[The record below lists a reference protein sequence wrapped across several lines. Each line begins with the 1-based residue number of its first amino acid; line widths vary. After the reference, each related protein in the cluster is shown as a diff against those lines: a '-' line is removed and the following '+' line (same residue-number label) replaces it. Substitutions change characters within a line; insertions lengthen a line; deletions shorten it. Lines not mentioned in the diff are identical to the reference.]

1 MAATAVP
8 LRSRR
13 RPRGRSLRPVGDERL
28 VARVRAG
35 DEDAFEA
42 IYDRYY
48 LGLLAF
54 CRHML
59 GSRHEAEDA
68 LQHSFAS
75 AYRALRRGDSD
86 VDLRPWLYTIARNR
100 CLTALRSRRDEVDID
115 RVELERGTFD
125 GLPMQIQVRAELREI
140 VEDLRRLPDDQRA
153 ALVLFELGDHSHDEI
168 AAVLGVRREKVKALV
183 FQARS
188 GLLRAREARNASC
201 VEIREQL
208 SSLLSGLPKRG
219 MVRAHVD
226 RCDACAAFAR
236 EVRRQRSA
244 LAAILPVVPSAGLKA
259 SVLGFALGGGG
270 GAAAI
275 TGVTVGGGAAAG
287 GGVAALGTAGAA
299 TVAGGV
305 VTGTNVAPVLSALGA
320 KGLVTKLLTVVAVA
334 GGAGEAR
341 HATPQAAAGASSA
354 AALYQPSLAQAT
366 PALTVRRS
374 HASTPATQWA
384 FSHPSV
390 GGPADPVAP
399 LAVPAPEAAQAD
411 VTPTPVA
418 TPIAQHPG
426 IQPAAAPAPAP
437 TSTAAVDPAPVVVP
451 TTPDPSP
458 DPAPAA
464 TPVDPAATPTTTT
477 PTVPATSTA
486 STPTAAPTATTTTTT
501 TPPPDPSPTTP
512 TVSTTEVPPA
522 ASAPAAAAAEAQS

>member
-13 RPRGRSLRPVGDERL
+13 RPRGRSLPRVGDERL

-35 DEDAFEA
+35 DDDAFEA

-75 AYRALRRGDSD
+75 AYRALRGGNSA

-100 CLTALRSRRDEVDID
+100 CLSALRARREELDID
-115 RVELERGTFD
+115 GVDVASGSFE
-125 GLPMQIQVRAELREI
+125 GLPLQIQLRAELREI
-140 VEDLRRLPDDQRA
+140 VEDLRRLPEDQRA

-188 GLLRAREARNASC
+188 GLLRARRARDASC
-201 VEIREQL
+201 TEVREQIA
-208 SSLLSGLPKRG
+208 SLVRGLPKRG
-219 MVRAHVD
+219 LVRAHVD
-226 RCDACAAFAR
+226 RCEACAEFER

-244 LAAILPVVPSAGLKA
+244 LAAILPVVPTAGLKA

-275 TGVTVGGGAAAG
+275 TGATVGGGAAAG
-287 GGVAALGTAGAA
+287 GGVVALGTAGVA

-305 VTGTNVAPVLSALGA
+305 VTSTTNLAPGLSALGA

-334 GGAGEAR
+334 GGTGEVR
-341 HATPQAAAGASSA
+341 HATPQAAAGAPPVS
-354 AALYQPSLAQAT
+354 ALYRSHAIAQPSG
-366 PALTVRRS
+366 ALTTRRD
-374 HASTPATQWA
+374 HASTP
-384 FSHPSV
+384 SV
-390 GGPADPVAP
+390 HAAPPPIGGPVDPPAP
-399 LAVPAPEAAQAD
+399 LTVPAPDAGHAD
-411 VTPTPVA
+411 VTPTPAV
-418 TPIAQHPG
+418 TPVPQHPST
-426 IQPAAAPAPAP
+426 QPAAAPGPAPA
-437 TSTAAVDPAPVVVP
+437 TSTPAVDPAPP
-451 TTPDPSP
+451 ATEATPDP

-464 TPVDPAATPTTTT
+464 TPTEPAATTTTTTVAAPATTTASTPTADPAATPT
-477 PTVPATSTA
+477 AD
-486 STPTAAPTATTTTTT
+486 
-501 TPPPDPSPTTP
+501 PDPS
-512 TVSTTEVPPA
+512 STGSTLSATEDPPA
-522 ASAPAAAAAEAQS
+522 GSTPNATAAEAQS

>member
-13 RPRGRSLRPVGDERL
+13 PRGRPVRRVGDERL

-35 DEDAFEA
+35 DDEAFEA

-75 AYRALRRGDSD
+75 AYRALRRGDAD

-100 CLTALRSRRDEVDID
+100 CLSALRSRRDELDID
-115 RVELERGTFD
+115 RLDIDGGSFD
-125 GLPMQIQVRAELREI
+125 GLPVQIQRRAELREI
-140 VEDLRRLPDDQRA
+140 VEELRRLPDDQRA
-153 ALVLFELGDHSHDEI
+153 ALVLFELGDHSHEEI

-188 GLLRAREARNASC
+188 GLLRAREARDASC

-208 SSLLSGLPKRG
+208 ASLLGGLPKRG
-219 MVRAHVD
+219 IVRAHVD
-226 RCDACAAFAR
+226 RCEACTAFQH

-244 LAAILPVVPSAGLKA
+244 LAAILPVVPTAGLKA

-270 GAAAI
+270 GAAAL
-275 TGVTVGGGAAAG
+275 TGATVGGGAAAG
-287 GGVAALGTAGAA
+287 GGAVALGTAGVA

-305 VTGTNVAPVLSALGA
+305 VTGTTNIGPGLGALGA

-334 GGAGEAR
+334 GGTGEAR
-341 HATPQAAAGASSA
+341 HATPQVAAGATPAIALHRSHALTQQSA
-354 AALYQPSLAQAT
+354 AS
-366 PALTVRRS
+366 TVRRHHS
-374 HASTPATQWA
+374 TGRPALHAAR
-384 FSHPSV
+384 PSP
-390 GGPADPVAP
+390 GGPADTPAP
-399 LAVPAPEAAQAD
+399 QTVPAPDADQAD
-411 VTPTPVA
+411 ATPTPAAAVTQHA
-418 TPIAQHPG
+418 SAQP
-426 IQPAAAPAPAP
+426 PAAPAPAAS
-437 TSTAAVDPAPVVVP
+437 STPASDRAPAQAPAA
-451 TTPDPSP
+451 P
-458 DPAPAA
+458 DPAPA
-464 TPVDPAATPTTTT
+464 PAATTSDPAPATTTAT
-477 PTVPATSTA
+477 ATSTT
-486 STPTAAPTATTTTTT
+486 STATAAPTATTAD
-501 TPPPDPSPTTP
+501 PDPSPTASTL
-512 TVSTTEVPPA
+512 STTAASPA
-522 ASAPAAAAAEAQS
+522 ASAPAAAAAQAQS

>member
-8 LRSRR
+8 LGSRR
-13 RPRGRSLRPVGDERL
+13 RPRGRSIRRVGDERL

-35 DEDAFEA
+35 DDEAFEA

-100 CLTALRSRRDEVDID
+100 CLSALRSRRDELDID
-115 RVELERGTFD
+115 RLDIVGASFD
-125 GLPMQIQVRAELREI
+125 GLPVQIQLRAELREI

-188 GLLRAREARNASC
+188 ALLRARKARDASC

-208 SSLLSGLPKRG
+208 ASLLGGLPKRG
-219 MVRAHVD
+219 IVRAHVD
-226 RCDACAAFAR
+226 RCEACTAFQH

-244 LAAILPVVPSAGLKA
+244 IAAILPVVPTAGLKA

-270 GAAAI
+270 GAAAL
-275 TGVTVGGGAAAG
+275 TGATVGGGGAAAG
-287 GGVAALGTAGAA
+287 GGVVALGTAGVA

-305 VTGTNVAPVLSALGA
+305 VTGTTNIGPGLGVLGA

-334 GGAGEAR
+334 GGTGEAR
-341 HATPQAAAGASSA
+341 QATPQAAAGATPTM
-354 AALYQPSLAQAT
+354 ALYRAQVLTRPS
-366 PALTVRRS
+366 PALTLRHHHSTAKPAV
-374 HASTPATQWA
+374 HAAR
-384 FSHPSV
+384 PSP
-390 GGPADPVAP
+390 GGPADPQT
-399 LAVPAPEAAQAD
+399 VPAPDADQAD
-411 VTPTPVA
+411 ATPTPAAAPVTQHA
-418 TPIAQHPG
+418 NAQSP
-426 IQPAAAPAPAP
+426 AAPAPAVTTTP
-437 TSTAAVDPAPVVVP
+437 ASDPAPAP
-451 TTPDPSP
+451 AQAAPDP
-458 DPAPAA
+458 DPAPAP
-464 TPVDPAATPTTTT
+464 TTSDPAPTTTT
-477 PTVPATSTA
+477 TATAPAASTTSTA
-486 STPTAAPTATTTTTT
+486 TAAPTATTAG
-501 TPPPDPSPTTP
+501 PDPSPTASTL
-512 TVSTTEVPPA
+512 STTEASPS
-522 ASAPAAAAAEAQS
+522 ASAPSSAAAEAQR

>member
-13 RPRGRSLRPVGDERL
+13 RPRGRSVRRVGDERL

-35 DEDAFEA
+35 DDEAFEA

-75 AYRALRRGDSD
+75 AYRALRGSESD
-86 VDLRPWLYTIARNR
+86 VELRPWLYTIARNR
-100 CLTALRSRRDEVDID
+100 CLTALRSRRDELDID
-115 RVELERGTFD
+115 RLDLERGSFD
-125 GLPMQIQVRAELREI
+125 GLPLQIQVRAELREL
-140 VEDLRRLPDDQRA
+140 VDELQRLPEDQRA

-188 GLLRAREARNASC
+188 GLLRARRARDASC
-201 VEIREQL
+201 DEIREQL

-219 MVRAHVD
+219 IVRAHVD
-226 RCDACAAFAR
+226 RCEACAAFAR
-236 EVRRQRSA
+236 EVRGQRSA
-244 LAAILPVVPSAGLKA
+244 LAAILPVVPTAGLKA

-270 GAAAI
+270 GAVAI
-275 TGVTVGGGAAAG
+275 TGATVGGGAAAG
-287 GGVAALGTAGAA
+287 GGVVALGTAGVA

-305 VTGTNVAPVLSALGA
+305 VTGTSNFAPGLGALGA

-334 GGAGEAR
+334 GGTGDVG
-341 HATPQAAAGASSA
+341 HATPQAAATPPATYRSQV
-354 AALYQPSLAQAT
+354 LTQPSHAV
-366 PALTVRRS
+366 TVRRHEAS
-374 HASTPATQWA
+374 KPSGHAAPLRPST
-384 FSHPSV
+384 
-390 GGPADPVAP
+390 GGPADPAAP
-399 LAVPAPEAAQAD
+399 LTVPPPDATQAD
-411 VTPTPVA
+411 FTPTPA
-418 TPIAQHPG
+418 
-426 IQPAAAPAPAP
+426 PAAALQRP
-437 TSTAAVDPAPVVVP
+437 TSTQPAGAPSPPPTSTPVADPDP
-451 TTPDPSP
+451 TPATPDP

-464 TPVDPAATPTTTT
+464 TTTDPA
-477 PTVPATSTA
+477 S
-486 STPTAAPTATTTTTT
+486 TTTTTT
-501 TPPPDPSPTTP
+501 TPDPAAGAASTPTEAPAATPTAAPDPSPTP
-512 TVSTTEVPPA
+512 TEDPPA
-522 ASAPAAAAAEAQS
+522 ASAPTAAAVEAQS